1 MIESQTA
8 SGPGW
13 HRYGIKA
20 SGATDGYGDCYVP
33 DPTDCSPTGA
43 PWLARHRLRPLWPVL
58 DGERAEQD
66 LQAGDTARVAAW
78 RSPCSGCR
86 GAWA

>member
-1 MIESQTA
+1 MIDAGFLELTRLGELPAADSDVQHRCGVVDSVLESQTA

-33 DPTDCSPTGA
+33 DPTDCSPTGK
-43 PWLARHRLRPLWPVL
+43 PWFGTGTGSGHLWPF
-58 DGERAEQD
+58 
-66 LQAGDTARVAAW
+66 
-78 RSPCSGCR
+78 
-86 GAWA
+86 